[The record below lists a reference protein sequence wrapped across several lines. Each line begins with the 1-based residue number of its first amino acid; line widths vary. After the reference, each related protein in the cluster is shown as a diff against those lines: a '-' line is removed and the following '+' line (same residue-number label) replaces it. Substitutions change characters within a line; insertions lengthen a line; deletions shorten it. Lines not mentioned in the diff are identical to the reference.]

1 MNDTEH
7 FLDLC
12 PCKVGIGHNLFS
24 IIFTDLGQFAIE
36 LNQNL
41 VEVNFWSRFRF
52 VPQRPIT
59 ISYMQVLTRFFWF
72 CSGANFSILQK
83 VPTESNKYLGIGATV
98 FFTGIFAS
106 LAGFYALYTVFQT
119 WTFALFF
126 GLLWGAM
133 VFNLDRFIVSSMR
146 KKEQGWSEWKL
157 ALPRLVL
164 ALLLAVVISKPLE
177 LKLFEREINR
187 KLDEQKI
194 EFIKQSKD
202 SLANGFPEIQ
212 VLETEKGV
220 LKEEVNQARAY
231 RDKLQQEYDAER
243 FGEKTASTSGKVGLG
258 TNAKK
263 KEQQL
268 DAAQEDL
275 KVLSIRNEERIQELD
290 VQIEEFRAKR
300 QLEFEKQVPGIDG
313 FDGLAARMDGLAKL
327 TEQSEAMA
335 TAELFLV
342 LLFIAIETAP
352 IFVKLISARGPYD
365 ELLELHE
372 DQVKLYKNE
381 KWERASG
388 ESEARLSYFKAT
400 HFYASELSAAATN
413 VANEQ
418 KSEMGKKR
426 SSGKVENR

>member
-1 MNDTEH
+1 
-7 FLDLC
+7 
-12 PCKVGIGHNLFS
+12 
-24 IIFTDLGQFAIE
+24 
-36 LNQNL
+36 
-41 VEVNFWSRFRF
+41 
-52 VPQRPIT
+52 
-59 ISYMQVLTRFFWF
+59 MQVLIRFFWF

-98 FFTGIFAS
+98 FFTGVFAA
-106 LAGFYALYTVFQT
+106 LAGFYALYTVFQS
-119 WTFALFF
+119 WGIALIFA
-126 GLLWGAM
+126 LLWGAM
-133 VFNLDRFIVSSMR
+133 IFNLDRFIVSSMR

-164 ALLLAVVISKPLE
+164 ALILAVVISKPLE

-194 EFIKQSKD
+194 AFIKQSKE
-202 SLANGFPEIQ
+202 SLAKGFPEIQ
-212 VLETEKGV
+212 ALETEKEA
-220 LKEEVNQARAY
+220 LKGEVNQARAY

-268 DAAQEDL
+268 DASQEDL
-275 KVLSIRNEERIQELD
+275 KALSARNDMRMQELD

-313 FDGLAARMDGLAKL
+313 FDGFAARMDALAKL
-327 TEQSEAMA
+327 TEESEAMA

-352 IFVKLISARGPYD
+352 IFVKLISSRGPYD

-372 DQVKLYKNE
+372 DKIKLYRKE
-381 KWERASG
+381 KWAFASG
-388 ESEARLSYFKAT
+388 ESDARLNYFKST
-400 HFYASELSAAATN
+400 HFYASDLAAASAN
-413 VANEQ
+413 AANEQ
-418 KSEMGKKR
+418 KFGLGSKQAVEKSKKKG
-426 SSGKVENR
+426 SNTPPLPEVQA

>member
-1 MNDTEH
+1 
-7 FLDLC
+7 
-12 PCKVGIGHNLFS
+12 
-24 IIFTDLGQFAIE
+24 
-36 LNQNL
+36 
-41 VEVNFWSRFRF
+41 
-52 VPQRPIT
+52 
-59 ISYMQVLTRFFWF
+59 MQVLTRFFWF
-72 CSGANFSILQK
+72 CSGANFNLLQK
-83 VPTESNKYLGIGATV
+83 SPTESNKYLGIGATV
-98 FFTGIFAS
+98 FFTGIFAA
-106 LAGFYALYTVFQT
+106 LAGFYALYTVFQS
-119 WTFALFF
+119 WAIALFF
-126 GLLWGAM
+126 ALLWGAM
-133 VFNLDRFIVSSMR
+133 IFNLDRFIVSSMR

-164 ALLLAVVISKPLE
+164 ALLLALVISKPLE

-202 SLANGFPEIQ
+202 SLAKGFPEIQ
-212 VLETEKGV
+212 ALENEKEG
-220 LKEEVNQARAY
+220 LREEVNQARAY
-231 RDKLQQEYDAER
+231 RDKLQLEYDAER

-275 KVLSIRNEERIQELD
+275 KALSARNDMRMQELD

-313 FDGLAARMDGLAKL
+313 FDGFAARMDGLAKL
-327 TEQSEAMA
+327 TEESEAMA

-352 IFVKLISARGPYD
+352 IFVKLISTRGPYD

-381 KWERASG
+381 KWQRASG
-388 ESEARLSYFKAT
+388 ESEARLNYFKST
-400 HFYASELSAAATN
+400 HFYASDLAAATTN
-413 VANEQ
+413 AANEQ
-418 KSEMGKKR
+418 KSELGKKR
-426 SSGKVENR
+426 PIGKVENR

>member
-1 MNDTEH
+1 
-7 FLDLC
+7 
-12 PCKVGIGHNLFS
+12 
-24 IIFTDLGQFAIE
+24 
-36 LNQNL
+36 
-41 VEVNFWSRFRF
+41 
-52 VPQRPIT
+52 
-59 ISYMQVLTRFFWF
+59 MQVLTRFFWF
-72 CSGANFSILQK
+72 CSGANSSILQK

-106 LAGFYALYTVFQT
+106 LAGFYALYTVFQS
-119 WTFALFF
+119 WAIALIF
-126 GLLWGAM
+126 GVFWGAM

-194 EFIKQSKD
+194 TFIKQAKD
-202 SLANGFPEIQ
+202 DLAMGFPEIQ
-212 VLETEKGV
+212 ALEGEKKG
-220 LKEEVNQARAY
+220 LKEEEKQARAY

-243 FGEKTASTSGKVGLG
+243 FGEKTASTSGKIGLG
-258 TNAKK
+258 SNAKK

-268 DAAQEDL
+268 DMAQEDL
-275 KVLSIRNEERIQELD
+275 KAMSVRNESRIQQLD
-290 VQIEEFRAKR
+290 VQIQAFRAK
-300 QLEFEKQVPGIDG
+300 QEVEFEKQVPGIDS
-313 FDGLAARMDGLAKL
+313 FDGFAARMDGLVQL
-327 TEQSEAMA
+327 TKESEAMA

-342 LLFIAIETAP
+342 LLFVAIETAP

-418 KSEMGKKR
+418 KSEMGKK
-426 SSGKVENR
+426 GLVERWRIASLLNLITRYYTTNQRKKGLRFN

>member
-41 VEVNFWSRFRF
+41 REGNFWSRFRF

-106 LAGFYALYTVFQT
+106 LAGFYALYTVFQS
-119 WTFALFF
+119 WAIALIF
-126 GLLWGAM
+126 GVFWGAM

-164 ALLLAVVISKPLE
+164 ALLLAVVISMPLE

-212 VLETEKGV
+212 VLETEKEA

-258 TNAKK
+258 SNAKK

-275 KVLSIRNEERIQELD
+275 KVLSIRNEERIQKLD

-313 FDGLAARMDGLAKL
+313 FDGLAARMDGLANL

-342 LLFIAIETAP
+342 LLFMAIETAP

-413 VANEQ
+413 AANEQ
-418 KSEMGKKR
+418 KSELGKK
-426 SSGKVENR
+426 KV

>member
-1 MNDTEH
+1 
-7 FLDLC
+7 
-12 PCKVGIGHNLFS
+12 
-24 IIFTDLGQFAIE
+24 
-36 LNQNL
+36 
-41 VEVNFWSRFRF
+41 
-52 VPQRPIT
+52 
-59 ISYMQVLTRFFWF
+59 MQALTRFFWF
-72 CSGANFSILQK
+72 CSGANFSLLQK

-98 FFTGIFAS
+98 FFTGVFAS
-106 LAGFYALYTVFQT
+106 LAGFYALYTVFQS
-119 WTFALFF
+119 WTIALIFA
-126 GLLWGAM
+126 LLWGAM

-157 ALPRLVL
+157 AFPRLVL

-187 KLDEQKI
+187 KLDEQKT

-202 SLANGFPEIQ
+202 SLAKGFPEIQ
-212 VLETEKGV
+212 ALETEKQA

-243 FGEKTASTSGKVGLG
+243 FGEKTASTSGVVGLG

-275 KVLSIRNEERIQELD
+275 NALSIQNEARIQELD
-290 VQIEEFRAKR
+290 AQIEEFRAKR

-313 FDGLAARMDGLAKL
+313 FDGFAARMDGLAKL
-327 TEQSEAMA
+327 TEESEAMA

-352 IFVKLISARGPYD
+352 IFVKLISSCGPYD

-381 KWERASG
+381 KWQRAKG
-388 ESEARLSYFKAT
+388 ESEARLNYFKST
-400 HFYASELSAAATN
+400 HFYASDLAVEATN
-413 VANEQ
+413 AANEQ
-418 KSEMGKKR
+418 KFELGKKR
-426 SSGKVENR
+426 SIGKKENS

>member
-1 MNDTEH
+1 M
-7 FLDLC
+7 
-12 PCKVGIGHNLFS
+12 
-24 IIFTDLGQFAIE
+24 Q
-36 LNQNL
+36 
-41 VEVNFWSRFRF
+41 
-52 VPQRPIT
+52 T
-59 ISYMQVLTRFFWF
+59 ITRFFWF
-72 CSGANFSILQK
+72 CSGSSLSLLRRS
-83 VPTESNKYLGIGATV
+83 PTESSKYVGIGATV
-98 FFTGIFAS
+98 FFTGLLAA
-106 LAGFYALYTVFQT
+106 LAGGYALFTVFQSIWIAT
-119 WTFALFF
+119 FF
-126 GLLWGAM
+126 GLLWGALI
-133 VFNLDRFIVSSMR
+133 FNLDRFIVSSMR
-146 KKEQGWSEWKL
+146 KNGNLAGEWKI
-157 ALPRLVL
+157 AVPRLVL
-164 ALLLAVVISKPLE
+164 ALLLALVISKPLE

-202 SLANGFPEIQ
+202 SLAKGFPEIQ
-212 VLETEKGV
+212 ALETEKGV
-220 LKEEVNQARAY
+220 LKEEVNQARGY

-243 FGEKTASTSGKVGLG
+243 FGEKKASTSGKVGLG

-290 VQIEEFRAKR
+290 VQIEEFRAKQ

-342 LLFIAIETAP
+342 MLFIAIETAP

-418 KSEMGKKR
+418 KSELGKKR